1 MRICFELYLNDFGFW
16 KQKQFIFQNV
26 NYLNQFMSTKKE
38 NKLAYK
44 QMKFRVGIY
53 QIKNLQNNKLF
64 LKTSLDLDR
73 AYNTDLFQL
82 KFGNHKNNELQQDWN
97 TFGLNNFEFALFDEL
112 KTEASATE
120 LEIKND
126 LKELIELHRF
136 DLIKNGI
143 SLY

>member
-1 MRICFELYLNDFGFW
+1 
-16 KQKQFIFQNV
+16 
-26 NYLNQFMSTKKE
+26 MSTKKE